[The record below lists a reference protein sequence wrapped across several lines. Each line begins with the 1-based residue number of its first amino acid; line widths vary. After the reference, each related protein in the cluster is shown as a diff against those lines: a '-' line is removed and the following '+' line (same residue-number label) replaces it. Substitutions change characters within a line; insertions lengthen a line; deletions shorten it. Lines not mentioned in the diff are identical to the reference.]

1 MITQVPEDANVT
13 TPEDSEHTVPSPDV
27 IENDGVKPEDA
38 VAAGVYVVP
47 DTADTGTV
55 EVKLI
60 DWFAFAIVMVCV
72 AAVDALKLASA
83 SRVALTEH
91 DPAPVGV
98 ITAPER
104 EQSPVAEYVIE
115 PDPEP
120 PVATKV
126 TGCPNVAELDEVN
139 DSDV

>member
-1 MITQVPEDANVT
+1 M
-13 TPEDSEHTVPSPDV
+13 
-27 IENDGVKPEDA
+27 
-38 VAAGVYVVP
+38 P

-60 DWFAFAIVMVCV
+60 DWFAFAIVMVWV
-72 AAVDALKLASA
+72 AAVDALKLSSA
-83 SRVALTEH
+83 ARVALTEH

-104 EQSPVAEYVIE
+104 EQSPVAEYVTE

-139 DSDV
+139 DSDVWFALAITADETVPTLAE